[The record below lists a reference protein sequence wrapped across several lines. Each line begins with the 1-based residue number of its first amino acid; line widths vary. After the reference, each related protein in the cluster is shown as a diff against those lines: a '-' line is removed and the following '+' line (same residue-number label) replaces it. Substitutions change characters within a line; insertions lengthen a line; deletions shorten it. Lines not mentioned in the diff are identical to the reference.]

1 MMHSTLG
8 ILTKQCVCWYETV
21 EDSLPVLIL
30 YCCLSNS
37 LAACHLIF
45 GWHSTST
52 TVSHNGF
59 ISQTM
64 SIQREKMIRANNIV
78 NN

>member
-1 MMHSTLG
+1 MMHLEFLQNNASVG
-8 ILTKQCVCWYETV
+8 NETV
-21 EDSLPVLIL
+21 EASLPVLIL

-45 GWHSTST
+45 GWHFTLT
-52 TVSHNGF
+52 TVSHIGF

-64 SIQREKMIRANNIV
+64 LIQKEEIDQSRQYCQ
-78 NN
+78 